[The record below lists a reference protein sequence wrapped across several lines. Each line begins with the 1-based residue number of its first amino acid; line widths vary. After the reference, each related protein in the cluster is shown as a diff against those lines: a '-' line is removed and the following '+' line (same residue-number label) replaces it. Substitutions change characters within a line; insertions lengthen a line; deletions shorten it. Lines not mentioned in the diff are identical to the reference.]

1 YDSPPYLKKAKP
13 IAGSASEK
21 NTQYLSTKVVISAPA
36 LLCPLASYKLQYLA
50 ILKSRAEH
58 LFEVINSRDDV
69 LRTLMGRCTYL
80 RYVETGLTDRVLY
93 ADEILKY
100 GFCLNVI
107 KTSLCPLEV
116 LKNVQ
121 EACLKKVFVQILL
134 MAFTRVNGI
143 NKQENITML
152 DKYGGEN
159 PSSAEQKEKKTEPS

>member
-1 YDSPPYLKKAKP
+1 MKIPPNHKLRMCHVIEYIHDFCTSIRLRQRTNFMDSSSLTKPIVSYDSPPYLKKAKP

-121 EACLKKVFVQILL
+121 EAV
-134 MAFTRVNGI
+134 
-143 NKQENITML
+143 
-152 DKYGGEN
+152 
-159 PSSAEQKEKKTEPS
+159 